1 MVTLVAM
8 YSQLRDSLRLI
19 SPSTHKNIPSS
30 EQTHAPTSLSMSSCT
45 HSDEGPSPET
55 ETVFPRHKNCCSSS
69 RRRFLHSLLYH
80 VVIESDQVPSPFY
93 SIALH
98 NLIPTPSRLPPPRH
112 ISLLGKPHQHHT
124 HSSCHWVHI
133 LGMYKLLSGQI
144 NTTHPPLLP

>member
-1 MVTLVAM
+1 
-8 YSQLRDSLRLI
+8 
-19 SPSTHKNIPSS
+19 
-30 EQTHAPTSLSMSSCT
+30 MSSCT

-55 ETVFPRHKNCCSSS
+55 ETVFPRHKICCSSS

-93 SIALH
+93 SLALH

-144 NTTHPPLLP
+144 NTTHPPLPLLTSPSHHLCPDLAPCPLPAQCPYNVGSLSKVNVSVR